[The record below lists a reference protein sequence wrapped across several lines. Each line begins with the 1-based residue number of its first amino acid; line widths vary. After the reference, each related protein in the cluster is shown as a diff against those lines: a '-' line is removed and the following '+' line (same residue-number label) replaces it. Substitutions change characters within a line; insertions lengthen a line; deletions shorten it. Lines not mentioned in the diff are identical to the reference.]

1 LAKPLRLRVTL
12 GAVTLLVIGPML
24 LLAAAAP
31 DEVWW
36 ERVIFAVIGVAAF
49 LFGRYGLLRG
59 WGHRRLVIDDAG
71 VRVQLKRRCLFD
83 FPWQDLTFVEVVQ
96 RPGGYSLAT
105 ATMVWL
111 DFYPGPD
118 FAVRHPKQA
127 RLCKRHPTGQVY
139 RFQLGPI
146 PKITPALNE
155 AFQSV
160 HPEQYRGVREQSW
173 PQTPKFTLA
182 RSGTV
187 RI

>member
-1 LAKPLRLRVTL
+1 MRLRVTP
-12 GAVTLLVIGPML
+12 GAVTSLVIGLML
-24 LLAAAAP
+24 VFSAAVAAP
-31 DEVWW
+31 LPWG
-36 ERVIFAVIGVAAF
+36 ERVASGIIGIAAF

-59 WGHRRLVIDDAG
+59 WGRRILVVDGAG

-83 FPWQDLTFVEVVQ
+83 FPWQDLSFVEVVQ

-118 FAVRHPKQA
+118 FATRHPKQA
-127 RLCKRHPTGQVY
+127 RLCKRHPTGQAY

-146 PKITPALNE
+146 HKIIPALDK

-160 HPEQYRGVREQSW
+160 HPERYRGAREQSW
-173 PQTPKFTLA
+173 SQTPKFTWRL
-182 RSGTV
+182 RGK
-187 RI
+187 